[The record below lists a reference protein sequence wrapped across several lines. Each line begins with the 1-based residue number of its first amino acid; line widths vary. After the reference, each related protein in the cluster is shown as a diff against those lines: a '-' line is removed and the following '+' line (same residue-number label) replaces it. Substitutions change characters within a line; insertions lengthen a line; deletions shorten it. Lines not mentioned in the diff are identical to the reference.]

1 MCWSGAQTGLS
12 HCSLYRLA
20 GKPASMSLLV
30 LHLFISGFRGN
41 DDCLAASRA
50 SRSARSLAVFSR
62 IACWAAL
69 YSACFSPFAHLVSA
83 ISRAEGRQ
91 FLYKNA

>member
-1 MCWSGAQTGLS
+1 
-12 HCSLYRLA
+12 
-20 GKPASMSLLV
+20 MSLLV
-30 LHLFISGFRGN
+30 LQRFVSGFRGS
-41 DDCLAASRA
+41 DEYLVALRA

-83 ISRAEGRQ
+83 ISRAERRQ